1 MTVTIG
7 KTDTIKYLLEN
18 DVKINAK
25 NNAGQTSLH
34 LTTKSRDNT
43 LDMIGVLNVLI
54 EKGAEINIQDNNGD
68 TPIFNAVENG

>member
-18 DVKINAK
+18 DAKINAK
-25 NNAGQTSLH
+25 NNAGQTPLH
-34 LTTKSRDNT
+34 LITKRRDNT

-54 EKGAEINIQDNNGD
+54 AKGAEINIQDNNGD